1 MSERV
6 REEKPV
12 SYRFYDFLFC
22 EGCIGGPVMMN
33 DITFYERKKY
43 IVNYMKKRPLISDFE
58 QWGAHN
64 RDCLDIDL
72 TVSFFPTQRILIEPQ
87 EEEIR
92 KILAK
97 TNKLKPEDELNC
109 GACGYSSCREKAI
122 AVYRGTAELE
132 MCLPYLI
139 DKIEKTVENLREN
152 QTRLIQA
159 EKLASMGQMAA
170 GIAHEINNP
179 LGVVLMYSHLLKE
192 ELESGSKRVED
203 VDRIIHEAERTRKIV
218 KGILNFAREEKID
231 RSPTDINELIH
242 SSLEGILSS
251 FPGIEYR
258 MRLDFDPSLG
268 PEEVDKNQI
277 HQVFDNIIKNA
288 CEAMPEG
295 GTISIKTKKTDNGFS
310 VTIADTGAGISDENM
325 SKLFSPFFSTKPVG
339 KGTGLGLPVCYG
351 IVKMHGGNIETGNN
365 PGGGTFF
372 TIKIKNLVAAAK

>member
-1 MSERV
+1 
-6 REEKPV
+6 
-12 SYRFYDFLFC
+12 
-22 EGCIGGPVMMN
+22 
-33 DITFYERKKY
+33 
-43 IVNYMKKRPLISDFE
+43 
-58 QWGAHN
+58 
-64 RDCLDIDL
+64 
-72 TVSFFPTQRILIEPQ
+72 VSFFPTQRILIEPQ

-92 KILAK
+92 KILVK

-109 GACGYSSCREKAI
+109 GACGYSSYREKAI

-159 EKLASMGQMAA
+159 EKLASMGQMAT

-192 ELESGSKRVED
+192 ELESGSQRVED

-231 RSPTDINELIH
+231 RPPTDINELIH

-251 FPGIEYR
+251 FPGIEYSI
-258 MRLDFDPSLG
+258 RLDFDPSLG
-268 PEEVDKNQI
+268 PEEIDKNQI
-277 HQVFDNIIKNA
+277 RQVFDNIIKNA

-295 GTISIKTKKTDNGFS
+295 GTINIKTKKTDKGFS
-310 VTIADTGAGISDENM
+310 VTSADTGSGISYE
-325 SKLFSPFFSTKPVG
+325 KYVKALFTLFLHKACG
-339 KGTGLGLPVCYG
+339 KGDRPWSPRVLWNREDAWRKYRSGKQSGR
-351 IVKMHGGNIETGNN
+351 GNI
-365 PGGGTFF
+365 FHY
-372 TIKIKNLVAAAK
+372 KNKKSCCCRKMTAFLR